1 MRVKKHSK
9 IFIAGHK
16 GMVGSACLKIFK
28 KAGYTNLITRTRQ
41 DLDLTKENKVSDF
54 FKSEKPEVVIDAA
67 AKVGGIWANNQF
79 PYEFLLQNL
88 LIQNNLIRY
97 SYDNHVEKLIFLGSS
112 CIFPKSASQPLKEE
126 SLLTSSLEETNQWYA
141 LAKITGVK
149 LCEALFKKEKKQF
162 ISLMPTNL
170 YGPNDNFNRETSHV
184 LPALISKFHEAKS
197 KNEKQVI
204 LWGDGSP
211 LREFL
216 FVDDLAQAILCSCE
230 QNMENHIY
238 NIGSGEELSIRG
250 LSQVIRNE
258 VGYDGEI
265 IWDTKMPNGTP
276 RKLLDSSKFNLFG
289 WKPNVKINEGV
300 KSTYQWFL
308 DNYSKS

>member
-162 ISLMPTNL
+162 ISLMPTN
-170 YGPNDNFNRETSHV
+170 
-184 LPALISKFHEAKS
+184 
-197 KNEKQVI
+197 
-204 LWGDGSP
+204 
-211 LREFL
+211 
-216 FVDDLAQAILCSCE
+216 
-230 QNMENHIY
+230 
-238 NIGSGEELSIRG
+238 
-250 LSQVIRNE
+250 
-258 VGYDGEI
+258 
-265 IWDTKMPNGTP
+265 
-276 RKLLDSSKFNLFG
+276 
-289 WKPNVKINEGV
+289 
-300 KSTYQWFL
+300 
-308 DNYSKS
+308 